1 MNELQKQGAELRT
14 KAKELALA
22 VLAKH
27 PDGQKNG
34 KGILNNLKYS
44 GSAALIGEQNQK
56 QLARISNIGL

>member
-14 KAKELALA
+14 KAKELAL
-22 VLAKH
+22 LFWPSILMDKKMAK
-27 PDGQKNG
+27 G
-34 KGILNNLKYS
+34 LNNLKYS

>member
-27 PDGQKNG
+27 PDGQKMA
-34 KGILNNLKYS
+34 KGLNNLKYS